1 MTILNTISRVLFD
14 TLIVAEIAEVK
25 AGETLPY
32 EEIGYDY
39 TVSFKVT
46 GAKEQKGTKLF
57 SSAHTNFYLSDPKE
71 GKLGFERDGY
81 LNTFNYRI
89 PEGQTVELTI
99 QGNNKMTRLLVNG
112 QVKEELGVKP
122 LYVIN
127 DHRKANYI
135 SCPNMKNVELYNTDG
150 DKIYY
155 QRTLVFPLR
164 NAGQFNSTVSDL
176 RIWNYLKQM

>member
-1 MTILNTISRVLFD
+1 
-14 TLIVAEIAEVK
+14 
-25 AGETLPY
+25 
-32 EEIGYDY
+32 
-39 TVSFKVT
+39 
-46 GAKEQKGTKLF
+46 
-57 SSAHTNFYLSDPKE
+57 
-71 GKLGFERDGY
+71 
-81 LNTFNYRI
+81 
-89 PEGQTVELTI
+89 
-99 QGNNKMTRLLVNG
+99 MTRLLVNG

-164 NAGQFNSTVSDL
+164 KAGDFKSAVKEL
-176 RIWNYLKQM
+176 KIWNYVK